1 MLGSVSKTV
10 EEIPFYRGETPNSYH
25 WSMCSPCSC
34 PCFVWSYLCP
44 SACVPSHVCSGA
56 EFRFRVWGALLR
68 RSSSEETIV
77 PGRGHESY
85 VAGSWASGLRQV
97 AALWQ
102 SGEGGMSF
110 GCHHCPVASSGS
122 WVGGLA
128 GTSGWQRVM
137 Q

>member
-56 EFRFRVWGALLR
+56 EFRFRVWGGVAEEEQLR
-68 RSSSEETIV
+68 GDNCAWQRARKLRCRELGIR
-77 PGRGHESY
+77 PQ
-85 VAGSWASGLRQV
+85 AGSCLV
-97 AALWQ
+97 AI
-102 SGEGGMSF
+102 
-110 GCHHCPVASSGS
+110 
-122 WVGGLA
+122 
-128 GTSGWQRVM
+128 R
-137 Q
+137 